1 MENEQAIKTL
11 AMYLEEDSLRSEQL
25 ISENE
30 EKSAQMILDAL
41 GGHYI
46 IRAEKIL
53 DYCKLA
59 IKIRKI

>member
-11 AMYLEEDSLRSEQL
+11 GMYLEDDFLRSEQL

-41 GGHYI
+41 EGHYI

-59 IKIRKI
+59 IKLRKL